1 MFLYGTKYIFR
12 QKRTAIERKI
22 GSKVEKHTYVYSKHN
37 KNYTL
42 YAISL
47 DISIEKVNI
56 LMKHSRNMHYR
67 LYAL

>member
-1 MFLYGTKYIFR
+1 MP
-12 QKRTAIERKI
+12 
-22 GSKVEKHTYVYSKHN
+22 EKHTYVYSKHN

-67 LYAL
+67 LYALNCIVISV